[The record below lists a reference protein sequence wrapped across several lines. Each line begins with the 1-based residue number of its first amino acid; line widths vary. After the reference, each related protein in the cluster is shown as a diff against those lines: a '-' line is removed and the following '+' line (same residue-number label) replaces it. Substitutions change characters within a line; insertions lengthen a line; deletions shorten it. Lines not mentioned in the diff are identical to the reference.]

1 MTELHS
7 IHEGLTA
14 IIHDPK
20 GWLILETTC
29 KDNGSGPQ
37 LLLGKVMRNNLPRNL
52 TGIKSTILTQV
63 GKAQVFAKFFP

>member
-37 LLLGKVMRNNLPRNL
+37 LLLGKVMRNN
-52 TGIKSTILTQV
+52 
-63 GKAQVFAKFFP
+63 FPKTLQE